1 MSTTALNRLK
11 FVIHFLILLSLAF
24 AIGVS
29 QRPDA
34 PPPAI
39 ALEGQPIF
47 NPSVDVWVQETG
59 LTTRGP
65 FLSYWHAHPEIGP
78 PVSPPVLHN
87 GLWTQW
93 FRYARLQLADM
104 PLESATR
111 NDLTLLPLGRVFAAD
126 VGYAARLDAFQPRA
140 EGPERFFAE
149 TGHSIQQGFRVAYET
164 WGIAEQL
171 GLPISE
177 EFSIGRTIYQF
188 FEHGAL
194 TWQEDTH
201 VQRVPLGVLD
211 AGLNGRLG
219 ARQEKPADAVDLSN
233 AGMLELSRVLLG
245 ERWIDVS
252 LRAGTLTA
260 YVGNYPVLKSYV
272 DVGHP
277 NSPTVRGT
285 FKIYLKNRVQTLR
298 GETWDGT
305 PYNEPDV
312 PYVMYFYQDYAIH
325 PSSWRTSFGLAT
337 SPGCVIPPLSVAQQ
351 LWEWAD
357 YGTIVH
363 VRD

>member
-1 MSTTALNRLK
+1 MSTTAQRRVKLA
-11 FVIHFLILLSLAF
+11 IHSLILLSLAL

-34 PPPAI
+34 PPPAL
-39 ALEGQPIF
+39 AQVGDPVF
-47 NPSVDVWVQETG
+47 NPWVDVYVAETG
-59 LTTRGP
+59 QTTRGP
-65 FLSYWHAHPEIGP
+65 FLSYWYAHPEIGA

-87 GLWTQW
+87 GRWTQW
-93 FRYARLQLADM
+93 FQYARLELADL
-104 PLESATR
+104 PLESGTQH
-111 NDLTLLPLGRVFAAD
+111 DLTLLPLGHVYASG
-126 VGYAARLDAFQPRA
+126 VGYSDRLEAFQPRS
-140 EGPERFFAE
+140 EGPDRFFPE
-149 TGHSIQQGFRVAYET
+149 TGHSLQQGFRVAYET
-164 WGIAEQL
+164 WGIAHQL

-177 EFSIGRTIYQF
+177 EFSIGKTVYQF
-188 FEHGAL
+188 FEYGAL
-194 TWQEDTH
+194 TWQEDAH

-219 ARQEKPADAVDLSN
+219 AWQEKPWDAVELAS
-233 AGMLELSRVLLG
+233 AGALELSRLLLG

-252 LRAGTLTA
+252 LSTGVLTA
-260 YVGNYPVLKSYV
+260 YVGNYPVLTSYV

-277 NSPTVRGT
+277 NSPTVKGT
-285 FKIYLKNRVQTLR
+285 FSIYLKNRVQTLR

-325 PSSWRTSFGLAT
+325 PSSWRTSFGVAT
-337 SPGCVIPPLSVAQQ
+337 SPGCIIPPLAVAEL

-357 YGTIVH
+357 YGTVVH